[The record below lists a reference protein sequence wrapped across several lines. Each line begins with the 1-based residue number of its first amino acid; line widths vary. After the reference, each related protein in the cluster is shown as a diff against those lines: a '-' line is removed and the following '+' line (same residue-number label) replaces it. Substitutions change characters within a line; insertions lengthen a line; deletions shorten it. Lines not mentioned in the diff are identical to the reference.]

1 MAARLDENEDRY
13 EQLRRRLLDL
23 HAVAVEREAAAP
35 RVVAPA
41 GLDDDPT
48 QTARLDEMLATGGW
62 AAGGGPAGNGAGEA
76 GAGEAGAGEAGAGEA
91 GADGGTLDF
100 ALEPDAALVAAV
112 DELTAAT
119 DAFLT
124 LGDRLPVLRDVPA
137 RAWSVQIVRASAF
150 AVLLG
155 AVLLGLGIWRDILAV
170 WWLPVLLA
178 MLPAAVRMALIGV
191 APAAGRH
198 RRQRYAAAVAGASA
212 LVVAPGAAVFG
223 WPAGLGCAA
232 VFVVAVS
239 VLLELRWGRA

>member
-1 MAARLDENEDRY
+1 MAARADENEDRY

-35 RVVAPA
+35 RVVPPA

-48 QTARLDEMLATGGW
+48 RTARLDEVLATGGW
-62 AAGGGPAGNGAGEA
+62 ARGDGPAGDGPAGDGAG
-76 GAGEAGAGEAGAGEA
+76 
-91 GADGGTLDF
+91 DGGGEDGGAADF
-100 ALEPDAALVAAV
+100 ALEPDSALVAAV
-112 DELTAAT
+112 DELTGAT